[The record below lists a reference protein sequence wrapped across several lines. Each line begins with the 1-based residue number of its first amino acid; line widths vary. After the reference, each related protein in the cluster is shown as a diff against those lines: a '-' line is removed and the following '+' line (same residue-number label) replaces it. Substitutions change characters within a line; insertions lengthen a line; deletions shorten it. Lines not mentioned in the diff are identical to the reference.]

1 MRKLTIILDD
11 AHGSNVAGKGSPDG
25 SHREWIW
32 SKRWTGVLNK
42 LLTDVGYKVVLSSP
56 EDTEPGLLTRVQR
69 MNKVACPAFVFSLHN
84 NAAGM
89 GVQWMNAHGFSVW
102 TTKGVTKSDKCAD
115 IIFCNLK
122 QKLAGVPVRVD
133 TTDGD
138 NDYEA
143 NFTVLTSRHPSVLL
157 EYLFQ
162 DDKEDL
168 SLIND
173 DALCLRM
180 CHALVTAMDEI
191 EKYLCP

>member
-11 AHGSNVAGKGSPDG
+11 AHGSDVAGKGSPDG
-25 SHREWIW
+25 RHREWKW
-32 SKRWTGVLNK
+32 SQRWTEVIKHIAEDLGFRVE
-42 LLTDVGYKVVLSSP
+42 LSSP
-56 EDTEPGLLTRVQR
+56 EENEPGLLTRRDR
-69 MNKVACPAFVFSLHN
+69 MNKIAGPAFVFSLHN

-115 IIFCNLK
+115 IIFNQLRK
-122 QKLAGVPVRVD
+122 YLPDIPYRHD
-133 TTDGD
+133 TTDAD
-138 NDYEA
+138 HDYEA

-162 DDKEDL
+162 DNQQDL
-168 SLIND
+168 LLIEND
-173 DALCLRM
+173 ELSMKMVQA
-180 CHALVTAMDEI
+180 VIQSFIEI